1 MHRLLKEWAEW
12 SPNKL
17 PFILQADEEVL
28 FTARSRAFTAPIY
41 TEWEDVYSQPELGKP
56 GDNKLQLGVI
66 PHPFCGDILNAEIYL
81 LMLNPGY
88 GAHDYFAELEVPTY
102 REAALK
108 NLRQEID
115 NKGYP
120 FYLLNP
126 EFAWSGGYAWWHK
139 KLAYIIDEISKKTGM
154 NYADAR
160 MLLSQRIANIEL
172 VPYHSTSFYDP
183 AGWTKTLQSA
193 KFAREFV
200 DEYVLPKVQ
209 RDEAILIVTRQVR
222 EWNLPE
228 HKNITTYSNGEAR
241 SAHLSPNSR
250 GGRAIIERLRN
261 IYYGEKEL

>member
-1 MHRLLKEWAEW
+1 MQRLIQEWAEW
-12 SPNKL
+12 SPDKP

-28 FTARSRAFTAPIY
+28 SSARSLASTAPIY
-41 TEWEDVYSQPELGKP
+41 TNWEDVYSQPELGKP
-56 GDNKLQLGVI
+56 GDRKLQLGLI
-66 PHPFCGDILNAEIYL
+66 PHPFCGDIQNAEIYT

-88 GAHDYFAELEVPTY
+88 GSHDYFAELEVPAY

-108 NLRQEID
+108 NLQQKFNHE
-115 NKGYP
+115 KYP

-139 KLAYIIDEISKKTGM
+139 KFAFIIDEISKNTGM

-160 MLLSQRIANIEL
+160 KHLSQKIANIEL

-183 AGWTKTLQSA
+183 DSWTKKLESA
-193 KFAREFV
+193 KLARKFV
-200 DEYVLPKVQ
+200 NEYVLPKVQ

-228 HKNITTYSNGEAR
+228 HNNITVYSNGEAR
-241 SAHLSPNSR
+241 SAHLSPVSR
-250 GGRAIIERLRN
+250 GGRAIIERLAT
-261 IYYGEKEL
+261 IK